1 MTHAE
6 QEPLTPFLTYDDLK
20 RINASSV
27 EAKRNRNLWFDEL
40 PVADDGTHY
49 PVSYAM
55 VHNDKEM
62 RTLIILNA
70 GGNRAW
76 LDMSFDEFNGLPFH
90 YFTSED

>member
-40 PVADDGTHY
+40 PIKDDGAIY
-49 PVSYAM
+49 PVVLHM
-55 VHNDKEM
+55 IHNDAEI
-62 RTLIILNA
+62 RAQILLNCEGDTA
-70 GGNRAW
+70 T
-76 LDMSFDEFNGLPFH
+76 LDMSIAEFAGLGRN
-90 YFTSED
+90 